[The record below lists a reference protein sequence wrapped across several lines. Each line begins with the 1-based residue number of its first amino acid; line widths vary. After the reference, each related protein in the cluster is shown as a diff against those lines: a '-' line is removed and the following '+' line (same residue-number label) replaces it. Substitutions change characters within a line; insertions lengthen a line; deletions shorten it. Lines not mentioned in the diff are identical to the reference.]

1 VIADVRADERAAWL
15 PVTEAAGVG
24 TFVSVPI
31 TFSDGQFYG
40 TLCAASHHA
49 QPSLGYRDL
58 QFLH

>member
-1 VIADVRADERAAWL
+1 
-15 PVTEAAGVG
+15 VG